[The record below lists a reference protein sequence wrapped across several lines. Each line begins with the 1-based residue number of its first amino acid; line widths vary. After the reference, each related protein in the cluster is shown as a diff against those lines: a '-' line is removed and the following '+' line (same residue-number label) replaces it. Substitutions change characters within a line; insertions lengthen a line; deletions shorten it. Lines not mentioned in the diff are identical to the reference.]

1 MKVGSSGQPLDLLQF
16 PLLLLEVIEAAGH
29 TKGDP
34 QPGGGRAC
42 SVSPQMQTSV
52 AWGPHEVEGRR
63 PSLQPHGGAWFAT
76 HCGFGSQDADTDSR
90 GEQLWPGF
98 RGQGQ
103 EGRGW
108 LQRWYTF
115 NLSLL
120 RCQARCRLSLE
131 SSYERKLFGLGRLC
145 FSLTPLR
152 DLSCWRLG
160 FAQGH
165 K

>member
-1 MKVGSSGQPLDLLQF
+1 M
-16 PLLLLEVIEAAGH
+16 
-29 TKGDP
+29 
-34 QPGGGRAC
+34 
-42 SVSPQMQTSV
+42 

-120 RCQARCRLSLE
+120 HCQARCKLSLE
-131 SSYERKLFGLGRLC
+131 LSYEKKTIRIGQALLFIDPVSGTSLVGDLILHKVTSSPCSGVRPPWSLC
-145 FSLTPLR
+145 QWGGWQPSAPPSPHPHPILLP
-152 DLSCWRLG
+152 
-160 FAQGH
+160 
-165 K
+165 